1 MLFYE
6 SIEMKIRFCREVVRM
21 FEEKESFWQKKGFYF
36 SACLLLV
43 GVMAVGAICY
53 RQANRKN
60 TDKMMADIA
69 TEEPQ
74 ETEKAAASEKEA
86 VKAANAQVT
95 PKSTYNN
102 DKKTSQQKKNTA
114 QTKVEKTSNKTK
126 NGQTSQ
132 RAAAKKSSVKKA
144 KTKETSANITQ
155 KKLSFNEES
164 GLLWPVTGKVLLK
177 YSMTNT
183 VFFKTL
189 AQYKCNPGIM
199 IAAKE
204 GTEVKA
210 ASDCNVTKIS
220 KDDEHG
226 TLITT
231 DIGDNYSV
239 TYGQVDHLKVKKGD
253 VVEEGKIIATV
264 AKPTKYFTKEGAN
277 LYMQVTEGKNTVD
290 PLFLLR

>member
-1 MLFYE
+1 
-6 SIEMKIRFCREVVRM
+6 M

-53 RQANRKN
+53 RQANQKN
-60 TDKMMADIA
+60 NEKMMADIA

-74 ETEKAAASEKEA
+74 ETAKASVSTKEEA
-86 VKAANAQVT
+86 KAANAQVT
-95 PKSTYNN
+95 PKSTQNN
-102 DKKTSQQKKNTA
+102 DTNALQQGENNT
-114 QTKVEKTSNKTK
+114 QTKVEKKSNKTK
-126 NGQTSQ
+126 NSQ
-132 RAAAKKSSVKKA
+132 ISQKTVAKKSSAKKA
-144 KTKETSANITQ
+144 KTKETSAQVTQ

-164 GLLWPVTGKVLLK
+164 GLLWPVNGKVLLK

-183 VFFKTL
+183 IFFKTL

-210 ASDCNVTKIS
+210 ASDCKVTKIS

-231 DIGDNYSV
+231 DIGDKYSV
-239 TYGQVDHLKVKKGD
+239 TYGQVENLKVKKGD
-253 VVEEGKIIATV
+253 VVEEGEVIATV
-264 AKPTKYFTKEGAN
+264 AKPTKYFTKEGTN
-277 LYMQVTEGKNTVD
+277 LYMQVMEGKDTVD

>member
-1 MLFYE
+1 
-6 SIEMKIRFCREVVRM
+6 M

-60 TDKMMADIA
+60 NEKMMADIA

-74 ETEKAAASEKEA
+74 ETAKATASTKEEA
-86 VKAANAQVT
+86 KAANAQVT
-95 PKSTYNN
+95 PKSTQNN
-102 DKKTSQQKKNTA
+102 DTNALQQGENNT
-114 QTKVEKTSNKTK
+114 QTKVEKKSNKIK
-126 NGQTSQ
+126 NSQTSQ
-132 RAAAKKSSVKKA
+132 KAVAKKSSAKKT
-144 KTKETSANITQ
+144 KTKETSAQVTQ

-164 GLLWPVTGKVLLK
+164 GLLWPVNGKVLLK

-189 AQYKCNPGIM
+189 SQYKCNPGIM

-210 ASDCNVTKIS
+210 ASDCKVTKIS

-231 DIGDNYSV
+231 DIGDKYSV
-239 TYGQVDHLKVKKGD
+239 TYGQVENLKVKKGD
-253 VVEEGKIIATV
+253 VVEEGEVIATV
-264 AKPTKYFTKEGAN
+264 AKPTKYFTKEGTN
-277 LYMQVTEGKNTVD
+277 LYMQVMQGKDTVD

>member
-1 MLFYE
+1 
-6 SIEMKIRFCREVVRM
+6 M

-53 RQANRKN
+53 RQANQKN
-60 TDKMMADIA
+60 NEKMMADIA

-74 ETEKAAASEKEA
+74 NTSKEKVSDKEEA
-86 VKAANAQVT
+86 KAANAQVT
-95 PKSTYNN
+95 PKSTTKISEKNINQEKIVNQAEIEKKKSKAKNN
-102 DKKTSQQKKNTA
+102 QISEKSTSKENNEKKQ
-114 QTKVEKTSNKTK
+114 KTK
-126 NGQTSQ
+126 
-132 RAAAKKSSVKKA
+132 AASTHV
-144 KTKETSANITQ
+144 TQ

-164 GLLWPVTGKVLLK
+164 GLLWPVEGKVLLK

-210 ASDCNVTKIS
+210 ASDCKVTKIS

-231 DIGDNYSV
+231 DIGDKYSV
-239 TYGQVDHLKVKKGD
+239 TYGQVANLKVKKGD
-253 VVEEGKIIATV
+253 MVEEGEVIASV
-264 AKPTKYFTKEGAN
+264 AKPTKYFTKEGTN
-277 LYMQVTEGKNTVD
+277 LYMQVTEGANTVD

>member
-1 MLFYE
+1 
-6 SIEMKIRFCREVVRM
+6 M

-53 RQANRKN
+53 RQANQKN
-60 TDKMMADIA
+60 NEKMMADIA

-74 ETEKAAASEKEA
+74 NISQEKVSDKEEA
-86 VKAANAQVT
+86 KAANAQVT
-95 PKSTYNN
+95 PKRTTKISE
-102 DKKTSQQKKNTA
+102 KNINREKIVN
-114 QTKVEKTSNKTK
+114 QTEIEK
-126 NGQTSQ
+126 
-132 RAAAKKSSVKKA
+132 KKSKA
-144 KTKETSANITQ
+144 KNNQISEKSISKENNEKKQETKAASTHVTQ

-164 GLLWPVTGKVLLK
+164 GLLWPVEGKVLLK

-210 ASDCNVTKIS
+210 ASDCKVTKIS

-231 DIGDNYSV
+231 DIGDKYSV
-239 TYGQVDHLKVKKGD
+239 TYGQVANLKVKKGD
-253 VVEEGKIIATV
+253 MVEEGEVIASV
-264 AKPTKYFTKEGAN
+264 AKPTKYFTKEGTN
-277 LYMQVTEGKNTVD
+277 LYMQVTEGANTVD